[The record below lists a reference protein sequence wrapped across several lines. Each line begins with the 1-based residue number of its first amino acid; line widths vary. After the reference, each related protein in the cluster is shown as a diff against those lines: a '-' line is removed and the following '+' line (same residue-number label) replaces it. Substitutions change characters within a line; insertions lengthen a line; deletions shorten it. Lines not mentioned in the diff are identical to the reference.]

1 MKKSYTFKLFKELND
16 SKNEVY
22 LISGFYGFGA
32 IGFLATR
39 YLVSK
44 LNMDLIGYIDP
55 PTVPDFTSVEDHGF
69 SMPHEI
75 FYKDIK
81 EDKRLIVL
89 LNRMNPE
96 RKHITG
102 FINEVLTL
110 IKKLK
115 IAEVMLIGG
124 LDVRFREGEE
134 EFRWLKTTACTRTLN
149 APYFIKGAYVVGPL
163 ASILIALQQ
172 NSVPALAIFPYTQPD
187 TVDHKAAAVA
197 VKTLASLIG
206 IEIDV
211 EELLSYAAKLE
222 EVEKMIQD
230 LYEQQLRRKESVM
243 HT

>member
-1 MKKSYTFKLFKELND
+1 MRRIYMLKLFKELNND
-16 SKNEVY
+16 KNEVY

-32 IGFLATR
+32 IGFLTTR
-39 YLVSK
+39 YLISK
-44 LNMDLIGYIDP
+44 LNMEFIGYIDP
-55 PTVPDFTSVEDHGF
+55 PIIPDFTSIEDHGL

-75 FYKDIK
+75 FYKDINK
-81 EDKRLIVL
+81 DKRLIVL

-96 RKHITG
+96 RRFITS
-102 FINEVLTL
+102 FINEILML
-110 IKKLK
+110 IKRLK
-115 IAEVMLIGG
+115 ITEVMLVGG
-124 LDVRFREGEE
+124 LDIRFKEGEE
-134 EFRWLKTTACTRTLN
+134 ELRWLKTSACTRTLN

-172 NSVPALAIFPYTQPD
+172 NNIPALAVFPYTQPD

-206 IEIDV
+206 IEIDI

-230 LYEQQLRRKESVM
+230 LYEQQVKRKESVM